1 MNEYIVVDMFEK
13 AVATYAGASYGVSV
27 DSCTSALFLSMMYC
41 NIKNREVILP
51 AKTYI
56 SVPCSVIHAG
66 GTPIFRNQNWSGL
79 YQLRPF
85 PIVDGAL
92 RFTKGMYVKNTLHC
106 LSFHVKKH
114 LKIGKGGMILTDD
127 INAYKWLKLARYN
140 GREGEEYMN
149 EKFKLV
155 GWNCYMTPE
164 DAAKGLRIFKTLPT
178 VNKDI
183 KNEYQDLR
191 KYKFWASGE
200 RIKYEV

>member
-1 MNEYIVVDMFEK
+1 MNEYIIVDMFEK
-13 AVATYAGASYGVSV
+13 AVAKYAGASYGVAV
-27 DSCTSALFLSMMYC
+27 DSCTNALFLSMMYC
-41 NIKNREVILP
+41 NIKNKEVILP

-66 GTPIFRNQNWSGL
+66 GTPIFKKQNWSGL
-79 YQLRPF
+79 YHLQPF

-92 RFTKGMYVKNTLHC
+92 RFTKGMYVKDTLHC

-114 LKIGKGGMILTDD
+114 LKIGRGGMILTDD
-127 INAYKWLKLARYN
+127 INAYEWLKLARYN
-140 GREGEEYMN
+140 GREGREYMN

-164 DAAKGLRIFKTLPT
+164 DAARGLRIFKTLPT

-191 KYKFWASGE
+191 KYKFGASGE